1 MRIKDLPAVVALI
14 LFVAYFGP
22 IVVKLKEIALFFV
35 VLGGIILV
43 AIDVWASFAEP
54 DD

>member
-1 MRIKDLPAVVALI
+1 MYIKRIPAVAALV

-22 IVVKLKEIALFFV
+22 IVVKLKEIALAFV

-43 AIDVWASFAEP
+43 AVDTWESLAEH

>member
-1 MRIKDLPAVVALI
+1 MYIRRLPAVAALI

-22 IVVKLKEIALFFV
+22 IVVKLKEISLAYV

-43 AIDVWASFAEP
+43 AVDTWESFAEH